1 MAASTKVEEIK
12 PVYVLYGP
20 DGYLQVEHRRRIVDR
35 LLGDAD
41 RTLSLRE
48 YEDAP
53 ELSAVL
59 DDLRTLPFLA
69 PHRVVVVR
77 NAGGFVTKYREKLE
91 DYLDNPSS
99 CGSLLLQVGEW
110 RSNTKIAKKI
120 AAVGEAIKC
129 KRPDGTELVAW
140 IKKRAAEAG
149 KDIQGG
155 AASSL
160 AATAGDDLAGVAEE
174 VEKLVCYVGE
184 RKRITLD
191 DVAAVST
198 PAVAPEAFALVD
210 AIVRRDAPGA
220 LDWLG
225 RAMNRRGD
233 EVMILGQLA
242 WHARRTLHACRL
254 VDAGSSLAAATGAAK
269 VFDKDRTK
277 IPQKKKEFQAYLS
290 ATDTGRLEADM
301 RRVLETDL
309 GMKTGNDPLASLQ
322 TLVVS
327 LLH

>member
-20 DGYLQVEHRRRIVDR
+20 DGYLQVEHRRRIIDR

-48 YEDAP
+48 YEDVP
-53 ELSAVL
+53 ELSVVL

-77 NAGGFVTKYREKLE
+77 NAGGFLTKYRDKLQ

-99 CGSLLLQVGEW
+99 CGSLVLQVGEW
-110 RSNTKIAKKI
+110 RSNTNLAKKV

-174 VEKLVCYVGE
+174 VEKLVCYVGQ
-184 RKRITLD
+184 RKRITID
-191 DVAAVST
+191 DVAAVSSPT
-198 PAVAPEAFALVD
+198 VTPEAFALVN
-210 AIVRRDAPGA
+210 AIVRGDAAGA
-220 LDWLG
+220 LGWLN

-233 EVMILGQLA
+233 EMMILGQLA
-242 WHARRTLHACRL
+242 WHVRRTLHAGRL
-254 VDAGSSLAAATGAAK
+254 RDRGESESTVLKEAK
-269 VFDKDRTK
+269 AWGKMIQPF
-277 IPQKKKEFQAYLS
+277 KKLLGKR
-290 ATDTGRLEADM
+290 DTGRLEADM

-309 GMKTGNDPLASLQ
+309 GMKTGHDPLASLQ

-327 LLH
+327 LVR